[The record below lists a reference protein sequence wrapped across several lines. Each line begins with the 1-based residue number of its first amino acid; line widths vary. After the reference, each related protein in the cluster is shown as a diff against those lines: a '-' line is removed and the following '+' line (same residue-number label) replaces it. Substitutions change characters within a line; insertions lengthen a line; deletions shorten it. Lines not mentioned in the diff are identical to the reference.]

1 MAPEERPERITELLF
16 KVNIMG
22 AGNMPLPEL
31 FSPSSCIPK
40 IESAIEHQQGVWGEG

>member
-1 MAPEERPERITELLF
+1 MATEERPERVTELLF

-22 AGNMPLPEL
+22 AGNMPLPVL

-40 IESAIEHQQGVWGEG
+40 IETAIEYKQGVWGEG